1 MQVYTMWSAREAQRC
16 GLRVNSVC
24 PSPIETPLLPE
35 FRETMTDKTIDWCIE
50 ESGRVAQPRDI
61 ALVLA
66 FLGTDASGFVNGV
79 NLNVDLGF
87 SAGMAMGQVD
97 FGALMA

>member
-1 MQVYTMWSAREAQRC
+1 M
-16 GLRVNSVC
+16 C
-24 PSPIETPLLPE
+24 PSPIDTPLLPD
-35 FRETMTDKTIDWCIE
+35 FRETMSEKTIDWAIE
-50 ESGRVAQPRDI
+50 QCGRVAQPRDI

-87 SAGMAMGQVD
+87 TAGMTMGQLD